1 MKMAEEN
8 KANLQGGMSKGGV
21 WTARIIKGIVILFMI
36 FDGIGKL
43 AQPEAVVT
51 PSLALGFEVKHI
63 AVMGILGLIST
74 LLYAIPRT
82 SFWGALLLTAYLG
95 GAVAV
100 QVRVDAPLF
109 SNALFP
115 VYVAVLAW
123 AAVWIRDERVRKLVS
138 LRG

>member
-1 MKMAEEN
+1 MKMAEEK
-8 KANLQGGMSKGGV
+8 KANLKGGMSKGWV
-21 WTARIIKGIVILFMI
+21 WTARIISGIVILFML

-43 AQPEAVVT
+43 AQPESVVT

-100 QVRVDAPLF
+100 QVRVDAP
-109 SNALFP
+109 
-115 VYVAVLAW
+115 
-123 AAVWIRDERVRKLVS
+123 
-138 LRG
+138 